1 MSDHSAAT
9 RRYAFLTPGSS
20 AASARR
26 SHSRALTLCSC
37 TLDGISSDLRKH
49 SLPIALNPWQADWFH
64 SCDGENVACA
74 NRRWLR
80 AARKQANAQG
90 WKRESITRYSVW
102 TATQFGPPAPP
113 DVASSRTAPSQRSL
127 PRECRAMAQDRRD
140 RAGRWP
146 VFFELSCLF
155 QLLSHRE
162 MLLEMGQSARRPLLQ
177 VGVVSIFGIG
187 FK

>member
-49 SLPIALNPWQADWFH
+49 SLCDRLNPWQADWFH

-74 NRRWLR
+74 VGPLLSLGRLRPGRGQLSNSAQPEVTASGSAALWRRI
-80 AARKQANAQG
+80 G
-90 WKRESITRYSVW
+90 GTE
-102 TATQFGPPAPP
+102 P
-113 DVASSRTAPSQRSL
+113 VAGSFSS
-127 PRECRAMAQDRRD
+127 CRA
-140 RAGRWP
+140 
-146 VFFELSCLF
+146 
-155 QLLSHRE
+155 
-162 MLLEMGQSARRPLLQ
+162 
-177 VGVVSIFGIG
+177 
-187 FK
+187 